1 MRVYQFRH
9 IRADAQCSRR
19 NTDLRPLAYDGAHVR
34 RGLLISLICLLALP
48 VAAADAERSA
58 VQTDLVEV
66 VVGLEQQPLAVTRWK
81 AGRGPQTRTL
91 QAAQRSLADRI
102 ATAVPGASVR
112 WRYELVANGMAVVVP
127 RSQLAR
133 LTKLPGVARVY
144 PSIRYRPQLDRSPQQ
159 IGAPALW
166 GPGLEN
172 AGQGMKIAIIDEG
185 IDQTHPLFSPAGYTM
200 PPGFPKGQR
209 AYTSAKVIVARAFPP
224 ARPTWKHA
232 SKPFDPVHSSH
243 GTHVAGIAAGNAST
257 QAAGTRISGVAPRA
271 YLGNYKALTIPT
283 DADVGLDGNSPELV
297 AAIEAAVRD
306 GMDVINMS
314 LGEPEIEPSRD
325 IVAKALGAAARAGV
339 VPVVS
344 AGNDFEE
351 FGRGSVGSPGATPE
365 AITVAAVSTTRG
377 GADDVVAG
385 FSSSGPTP
393 LSLQLK
399 PEVAAPGVGILSAAP
414 GKTYTQLSGTSMAA
428 PHVAGAAA
436 LLLQRH
442 PTWTPAQV
450 KSALALTGDPVYTTD
465 QKAEEASSV
474 RGGGGVVNLPRAD
487 APLVFADPVA
497 LSFGLVDARAS
508 RTVQLTDAGGGAGPW
523 TVTVERQTPANGSTV
538 SAPATVTVPGS
549 LQVDVTPSALD
560 AEHSGYVV
568 LTRGAE
574 RRRIPFWY
582 RTGTPAL
589 AGAKAAP
596 LRRPGLHK
604 STTKG
609 GTTRVR
615 GYSYPQRPVGL
626 GFSAE
631 LPGPE
636 RVFRV
641 TLARPVANFGVV
653 ITSRGRNV
661 RVEPRIVRAGDERRL
676 TGYAALP
683 FNLNPYLRIFGEPVL
698 AAGAILPAA
707 GRYDVVFDSPSAARA
722 GAFSFRYWVNDV
734 TPPVVRLR
742 ARTVRRGSALAVL
755 AADRGSGVDP
765 ASLVVRVDGDEVF
778 ARYAAGKILVPTDG
792 LRRGRH
798 ALRLQVS
805 DYQESRNME
814 NVARILPNTRI
825 LQTTFV
831 VR

>member
-1 MRVYQFRH
+1 MT
-9 IRADAQCSRR
+9 A
-19 NTDLRPLAYDGAHVR
+19 LR
-34 RGLLISLICLLALP
+34 RGLLICLLCLLALP
-48 VAAADAERSA
+48 LASARAEPPA
-58 VQTDLVEV
+58 TGGELVEV
-66 VVGLEQQPLAVTRWK
+66 VVALEQQPLAVTRWK
-81 AGRGPQTRTL
+81 AGRGLQSRTL
-91 QAAQRSLADRI
+91 QRAQTSLASRI
-102 ATAVPGASVR
+102 ENAVPGATVR

-133 LTKLPGVARVY
+133 LTSLPGVTQVY
-144 PSIRYRPQLDRSPQQ
+144 PSVRYRVQLDRSPQQ

-166 GPGLEN
+166 GAGLAN

-185 IDQTHPLFSPAGYTM
+185 IDQTHPFFSPAGYTM
-200 PPGFPKGQR
+200 PAGYPKGQR
-209 AYTSAKVIVARAFPP
+209 AYTNAKVIVARAFPP

-243 GTHVAGIAAGNAST
+243 GTHVAGIAAGNANT
-257 QAAGTRISGVAPRA
+257 QAEGARISGVAPRA

-297 AAIEAAVRD
+297 AAIEAAVAD

-344 AGNDFEE
+344 AGNDFED
-351 FGRGSVGSPGATPE
+351 FGRGSVGSPGATPQ
-365 AITVAAVSTTRG
+365 AITVGAVTTTRG
-377 GADDVVAG
+377 GAEDVVAG

-393 LSLQLK
+393 LSLQHK
-399 PEVAAPGVGILSAAP
+399 PEVSAPGVGILSSAP
-414 GKTYTQLSGTSMAA
+414 GDAYSQLSGTSMAA

-450 KSALALTGDPVYTTD
+450 KSALALTGDPVFTNE
-465 QKAEEASSV
+465 QKAEEVSTV
-474 RGGGGVVNLPRAD
+474 RGGGGVVNLARAD
-487 APLVFADPVA
+487 APLVFADPVT
-497 LSFGLVDARAS
+497 LSFGLVAERAS

-523 TVTVERQTPANGSTV
+523 TVTIERQTPAAGSTIAVPAAV
-538 SAPATVTVPGS
+538 SVPGM
-549 LQVDVTPSALD
+549 LQVDVTPSAAD
-560 AEHSGYVV
+560 AEQSGYVV
-568 LTRGAE
+568 LTRGQE
-574 RRRIPFWY
+574 RRRIPYWY

-589 AGAKAAP
+589 AGAKTTP
-596 LRRPGLHK
+596 LRRAGVHA

-615 GYSYPQRPVGL
+615 GYSYPERPVGH
-626 GFSAE
+626 GFAPE

-641 TLARPVANFGVV
+641 TLARPAVNFGVV
-653 ITSRGRNV
+653 VTSRGRNV

-683 FNLNPYLRIFGEPVL
+683 FNLNPYLRIFGETVL

-707 GRYDVVFDSPSAARA
+707 GAYDVVFDSPSAARA
-722 GAFSFRYWVNDV
+722 GKFSFRYWVNDV
-734 TPPVVRLR
+734 TPPALGLR
-742 ARTVRRGSALAVL
+742 ARTVKRGSALVL
-755 AADRGSGVDP
+755 AASDRGSGVDP
-765 ASLVVRVDGDEVF
+765 ASLVVRIDGRE
-778 ARYAAGKILVPTDG
+778 ARGRFAAGTITIPTAG

-798 ALRLQVS
+798 ALRVQLS

-814 NVARILPNTRI
+814 NVARILPNTRV
-825 LQTTFV
+825 LQTTIT

>member
-1 MRVYQFRH
+1 
-9 IRADAQCSRR
+9 
-19 NTDLRPLAYDGAHVR
+19 VR
-34 RGLLISLICLLALP
+34 RGLLICLLALFALP
-48 VAAADAERSA
+48 AAAADAEETA
-58 VQTDLVEV
+58 LDGELVEV

-81 AGRGPQTRTL
+81 AGRGPQARTL
-91 QAAQRSLADRI
+91 QTTQRTVAARI
-102 ATAVPGASVR
+102 AEAVPGASIR
-112 WRYELVANGMAVVVP
+112 WRYSLVANGMAVVLP
-127 RSQLAR
+127 HSQLDR
-133 LTKLPGVARVY
+133 LTRLPGIARIY

-159 IGAPALW
+159 IGAPLLW
-166 GPGLEN
+166 GPGL
-172 AGQGMKIAIIDEG
+172 ATSGQGMKIAIIDEG

-200 PPGFPKGQR
+200 PPGFPKGQT
-209 AYTSAKVIVARAFPP
+209 AYTTAKVIVARAFPP
-224 ARPTWKHA
+224 ARPTWQHA

-257 QAAGTRISGVAPRA
+257 QAAGIRISGVAPRA

-365 AITVAAVSTTRG
+365 AITVAAVSTTRS

-393 LSLQLK
+393 LSLQHK
-399 PEVAAPGVGILSAAP
+399 PEVAAPGVGIISAAP
-414 GKTYTQLSGTSMAA
+414 GNSYTQLSGTSMAA

-450 KSALALTGDPVYTTD
+450 KSALALTGDAVFATD
-465 QKAEEASSV
+465 QKAEEAASV

-487 APLVFADPVA
+487 VPLVFASPVA
-497 LSFGLVDARAS
+497 VSFGFVDARAS
-508 RTVQLTDAGGGAGPW
+508 RAVQLTDAGEGAGPW
-523 TVTVERQTPANGSTV
+523 SVSIERQTPANGSTV
-538 SAPATVTVPGS
+538 SAPTAVTVPGP
-549 LQVDVTPSALD
+549 LQIDVTPSALD

-568 LTRGAE
+568 LTRGTE
-574 RRRIPFWY
+574 RRRIPYWY

-589 AGAKAAP
+589 AGAKPAP
-596 LRRPGLHK
+596 LRRAGVHN

-609 GTTRVR
+609 GITRVR
-615 GYSYPQRPVGL
+615 GYSYPQRPVGF

-636 RVFRV
+636 RIFRV

-653 ITSRGRNV
+653 VTRRGRNV

-698 AAGAILPAA
+698 ASGAILPAA
-707 GRYDVVFDSPSAARA
+707 GSYDVVFDSPSAERA

-734 TPPVVRLR
+734 TPPAVRLK
-742 ARTVRRGSALAVL
+742 ARTVRLGQDLVVTAG
-755 AADRGSGVDP
+755 DRGAGVDP
-765 ASLVVRVDGDEVF
+765 ASLVVRVDGRELL
-778 ARYAAGKILVPTDG
+778 ARHAAGTIRIPTEG

-798 ALRLQVS
+798 ALRLQIS

-814 NVARILPNTRI
+814 NVARILPNTRVF
-825 LQTTFV
+825 QTTFV
-831 VR
+831 VH